1 VNLYRSRRMLPTI
14 LIAVALLPMLGL
26 AAMSLTSRR
35 PSNLGVHDGRL
46 AECPSTPNCVSTT
59 ATLESQRMDPIPFD
73 TSADDA
79 RTHLREILA
88 TLPRTKVITDEPGY
102 LHAECSTRLFRF
114 VDDVEFLIDSDAR
127 VIHFRSASRTGH
139 SDLGENRRRMAQIVA
154 AF

>member
-1 VNLYRSRRMLPTI
+1 MLPTI

-114 VDDVEFLIDSDAR
+114 VDDVPD
-127 VIHFRSASRTGH
+127 
-139 SDLGENRRRMAQIVA
+139 
-154 AF
+154 